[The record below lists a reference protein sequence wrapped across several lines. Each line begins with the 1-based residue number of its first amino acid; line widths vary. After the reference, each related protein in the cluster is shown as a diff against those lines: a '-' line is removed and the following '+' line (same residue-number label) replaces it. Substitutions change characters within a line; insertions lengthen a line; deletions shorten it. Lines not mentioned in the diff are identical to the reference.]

1 MPLLSSRPFRRGL
14 GRAYRGALYTVFRRG
29 CNRNG
34 LYRLFDDLRLLAL
47 LLLGIMAPSTMNAAM
62 TYMGHNQ
69 YALTTTHATN
79 IHLMSDILHYSTE
92 HGSVDLVY

>member
-14 GRAYRGALYTVFRRG
+14 GRAYQGALYTVFRRG
-29 CNRNG
+29 CNRTG
-34 LYRLFDDLRLLAL
+34 LYRLLRDLRLLL
-47 LLLGIMAPSTMNAAM
+47 PGIMAPSTMNAAI

>member
-29 CNRNG
+29 CNRTG
-34 LYRLFDDLRLLAL
+34 LYRLLRDLRLLL
-47 LLLGIMAPSTMNAAM
+47 PGIMAPSTMNAAI